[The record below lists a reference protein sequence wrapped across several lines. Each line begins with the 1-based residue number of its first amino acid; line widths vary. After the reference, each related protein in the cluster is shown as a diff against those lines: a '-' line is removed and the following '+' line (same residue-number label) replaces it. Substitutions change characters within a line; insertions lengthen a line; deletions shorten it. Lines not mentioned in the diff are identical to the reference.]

1 MSDPCQLK
9 CRFCEQEFNSTYK
22 VIPHIFFGHHKKI
35 FKRISKKEPLMYEC
49 PGGCD
54 FKVSVLK
61 YFKPGEYCQIRPER
75 RLYHTRLTFI

>member
-1 MSDPCQLK
+1 
-9 CRFCEQEFNSTYK
+9 
-22 VIPHIFFGHHKKI
+22 
-35 FKRISKKEPLMYEC
+35 MYEC